1 MPIKITKT
9 IELSDIA
16 LKLYIGI
23 HPAERKD
30 RQRLLV
36 SLSVRVAEGE
46 ENDDINS
53 TLDYD
58 EIYHFL
64 KNLEKSDHFDLQET
78 VCREIID
85 FVLGLNG
92 VERVTVSTK
101 KPDIFDDVDYVGLT
115 MRAENSR

>member
-16 LKLYIGI
+16 LNLFIGI
-23 HPAERKD
+23 HPVERQD

-36 SLSVRVAEGE
+36 SLSVRVFESE
-46 ENDDINS
+46 ENDDINN

-58 EIYHFL
+58 DIYHFL
-64 KNLEKSDHFDLQET
+64 KGLEKSDHFDLQET

-85 FVLGLNG
+85 FVLGLKG
-92 VERVTVSTK
+92 VEEVTVSTK

-115 MRAENSR
+115 MRAHNGR